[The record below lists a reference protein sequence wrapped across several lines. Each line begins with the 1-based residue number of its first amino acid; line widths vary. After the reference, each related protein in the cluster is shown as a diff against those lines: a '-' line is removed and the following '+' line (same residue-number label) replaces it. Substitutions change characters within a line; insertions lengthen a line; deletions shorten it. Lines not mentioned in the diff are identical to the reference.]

1 MGWLCTLGSILVIT
15 CEFSK
20 KIMWLVLF
28 ADLCKVPSPIETN
41 ILDLPYLGFS
51 AGHIFL
57 NVLNRIN
64 GKRSYHNFFTQ
75 TVFQFVFPSYLNS
88 LHISVRVC
96 QMQLLVSLLLI
107 VLTIVCWVI
116 RIVWRSMIS
125 LTVLEVRIFTS
136 VLELLEKLISFF
148 DERKKSWNYFD
159 VASEP

>member
-1 MGWLCTLGSILVIT
+1 
-15 CEFSK
+15 
-20 KIMWLVLF
+20 MWLVLF

-96 QMQLLVSLLLI
+96 QMQLLVSLLLV

-116 RIVWRSMIS
+116 RIV
-125 LTVLEVRIFTS
+125 
-136 VLELLEKLISFF
+136 
-148 DERKKSWNYFD
+148 
-159 VASEP
+159 